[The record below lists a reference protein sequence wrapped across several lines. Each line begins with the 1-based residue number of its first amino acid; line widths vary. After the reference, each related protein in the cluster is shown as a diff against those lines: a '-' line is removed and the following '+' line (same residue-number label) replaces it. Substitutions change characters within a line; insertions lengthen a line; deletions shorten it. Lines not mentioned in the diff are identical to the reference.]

1 MLEWWLV
8 FVTRL
13 PRKEKAFLFQVRIQT
28 LVDLVQKDVAF
39 HEFFQQTR
47 GAGGFKRLGDRKCY
61 FLLIEIY
68 LLYLFVVVVMTK
80 HDQSRPVL
88 EEYRVR
94 LNMGT

>member
-61 FLLIEIY
+61 FLFNRDLPFI
-68 LLYLFVVVVMTK
+68 FVCCCY
-80 HDQSRPVL
+80 DQTRPVSSGAR
-88 EEYRVR
+88 RV
-94 LNMGT
+94 